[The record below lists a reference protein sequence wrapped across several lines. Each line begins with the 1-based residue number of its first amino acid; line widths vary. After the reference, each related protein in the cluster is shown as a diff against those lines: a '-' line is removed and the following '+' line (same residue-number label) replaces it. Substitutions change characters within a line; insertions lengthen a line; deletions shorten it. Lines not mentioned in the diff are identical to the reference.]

1 MGFVVELVLEH
12 PAAMEGS
19 LCLLEPEHIH
29 IIVCHPVGF
38 TKYKESYLDGGQ
50 EDTLLPLCVHGG
62 RRQQLKGLGGEE
74 EGKAHQSWG
83 GDKESWG
90 GGGEDKEGTWS

>member
-1 MGFVVELVLEH
+1 MEH

-29 IIVCHPVGF
+29 INVCHPVGF

-62 RRQQLKGLGGEE
+62 RRQ
-74 EGKAHQSWG
+74 
-83 GDKESWG
+83 
-90 GGGEDKEGTWS
+90 